1 LFSSPEK
8 GCARTKAF
16 KLGWSLLP
24 DERLSFGGG
33 SANSPFV
40 AGRKGFEVGFMM
52 EKVKKIFFLVFIK
65 RKGYKYEDKLGSK
78 KIATVP

>member
-1 LFSSPEK
+1 LFSSLEK

-16 KLGWSLLP
+16 KLGWSSSP
-24 DERLSFGGG
+24 DERLGFGGG
-33 SANSPFV
+33 SANSPFA

-52 EKVKKIFFLVFIK
+52 EKVKEIFFLFFIK

-78 KIATVP
+78 KITTVP